1 MNEEEDDSSFHSCSS
16 GNNGVGSLAMHD
28 NAEVNWNPTT
38 LLVLNDITF
47 DTVFANI
54 VYCWY
59 LFGKWYHTYHHH
71 TTITTVLLLVGA
83 STSNSVV
90 QHIPLKLIVSRVI
103 NL

>member
-54 VYCWY
+54 VGIC
-59 LFGKWYHTYHHH
+59 LVNGIIRII
-71 TTITTVLLLVGA
+71 ITLLLPLYYYLWVH
-83 STSNSVV
+83 
-90 QHIPLKLIVSRVI
+90 QHQIQ
-103 NL
+103 

>member
-16 GNNGVGSLAMHD
+16 GNNGVGSLVMHD

-54 VYCWY
+54 VGVC
-59 LFGKWYHTYHHH
+59 
-71 TTITTVLLLVGA
+71 LVNGIIRKIQKYR
-83 STSNSVV
+83 TSCEALGDCSISWGV
-90 QHIPLKLIVSRVI
+90 
-103 NL
+103 